1 LNYIESNILRKRIFS
16 LEENGVRVSS
26 ESIFGHK
33 QIFHPIDN
41 VGPYI
46 QYDKEVNFLNI
57 IVSIVILVIGIK
69 ILLEST
75 KDNFLF
81 IIAISFIFGSLYW
94 IINTVFNLEYIGSFY
109 FSNSTIKDKNSFEIK
124 SPYPASKD
132 LELFLNNVVK
142 LQIDRAKEKILERVN
157 HETNFVYLESSVKEL
172 NRKFNLE
179 DSHYEEFINDIK
191 LLIEKKKEDNNR
203 YQIIFPPVRLSISRS
218 VVRHEKEK

>member
-191 LLIEKKKEDNNR
+191 LLIEKKKEDNNG
-203 YQIIFPPVRLSISRS
+203 YDDHISL
-218 VVRHEKEK
+218 HTL

>member
-1 LNYIESNILRKRIFS
+1 MNYIESNILRKRIFS

-191 LLIEKKKEDNNR
+191 LLIEKKKEDNNG
-203 YQIIFPPVRLSISRS
+203 YDDHISLRTL
-218 VVRHEKEK
+218 

>member
-191 LLIEKKKEDNNR
+191 LLIEKKKEDNNG
-203 YQIIFPPVRLSISRS
+203 YDDHISLRTL
-218 VVRHEKEK
+218 

>member
-1 LNYIESNILRKRIFS
+1 MNYIESNILRKRIFS

-191 LLIEKKKEDNNR
+191 LLIEKKKEDNNG
-203 YQIIFPPVRLSISRS
+203 YNDHISLRTS
-218 VVRHEKEK
+218 